1 MPLRWGSRLSVSDRD
16 LPCFA
21 VLTGTQ
27 RARREGGV
35 GRGCPRPGGLETRLD
50 VNGGERRELRVTTEA
65 SEMVTVP
72 GAELDALRAEVRRL
86 RREVGRSVA
95 RARMEA
101 DPGPGDAALILS
113 RSELAEAW
121 GISE

>member
-1 MPLRWGSRLSVSDRD
+1 MW
-16 LPCFA
+16 
-21 VLTGTQ
+21 
-27 RARREGGV
+27 RARLEGKL
-35 GRGCPRPGGLETRLD
+35 GRGRPRPGRRGTRLD
-50 VNGGERRELRVTTEA
+50 GNGNERRELRVTAEA

-72 GAELDALRAEVRRL
+72 RAELDALRAEVRRL

-101 DPGPGDAALILS
+101 DPGPGDAALTLS

>member
-1 MPLRWGSRLSVSDRD
+1 
-16 LPCFA
+16 
-21 VLTGTQ
+21 
-27 RARREGGV
+27 
-35 GRGCPRPGGLETRLD
+35 
-50 VNGGERRELRVTTEA
+50 VTAEA

-72 GAELDALRAEVRRL
+72 RAELDALRAEVRRL

-101 DPGPGDAALILS
+101 DPGPGDAAPTLS

>member
-1 MPLRWGSRLSVSDRD
+1 LENLGSSLD
-16 LPCFA
+16 FN
-21 VLTGTQ
+21 
-27 RARREGGV
+27 GV
-35 GRGCPRPGGLETRLD
+35 
-50 VNGGERRELRVTTEA
+50 ERRELRVSVEA

-72 GAELDALRAEVRRL
+72 RAEFDALKAEVRRL

-101 DPGPGDAALILS
+101 DPGPGDAALVLS
-113 RSELAEAW
+113 RDQLAEAW